1 MEKEKLNENL
11 TEEVAGGKIEPKPF
25 HIGDPVVER
34 EDFCSKCG
42 KLFKTRTIPWAP
54 LGKEMCE
61 ACLEKENFGRECLKP
76 EK

>member
-11 TEEVAGGKIEPKPF
+11 TEEVAGGKVEPKLL

-34 EDFCSKCG
+34 RDFCSKCG
-42 KLFKTRTIPWAP
+42 KPFKTKSIPWAP
-54 LGKEMCE
+54 LGKKMCKE
-61 ACLEKENFGRECLKP
+61 CLEKEHLKL